1 MNIRK
6 AIDYIQSVLK
16 IKTKKGKIVPFRLNE
31 PQNKLYRV
39 IKQEWQKGKPIR
51 IIILK
56 ARQMGFSTLTEGI
69 IFHRTATKDNVNS
82 FIIAHTEE
90 ATNNLFNM
98 SKLFYDCLPGPLQ
111 PERQASNSKELIF
124 DIPTQKARSN
134 PELEGLKSKIK
145 CATAGGKGVGRSDT
159 VLNLHASEVAFWG
172 DNAKE
177 TLNGL
182 MQAVP
187 STNNSMVIIESTAN
201 GFNYFKELWDKAVNG
216 ENDFV
221 PVFFAWFELEEY
233 KKPYDGFELT
243 AEEKELQERFDLS
256 LEQLSWRRWC
266 IKNNCGGDIELFKQE
281 YPSTPEEAFIS
292 TGACVFDKNNIIQR
306 INDIR
311 TVKPIKRGYFGY
323 TNDGLQITDME
334 WVDDEKGYISVYEEP
349 KENCPYVLGGDTAG
363 DGSDYFTGHVIDNL
377 TGVQSAVFWGKLDE
391 DEYTRQIYCLGMYYN
406 NALIGLEAN
415 FSTYP
420 IRELERLGYTKQ
432 YVRETPDTYTHSIK
446 KSFGYLTSSKTRPV
460 MIAEL
465 VRIVR
470 EDIEMI
476 NDIKTLQEMLS
487 FIRNDKGRPQAETGQ
502 HDDLVM
508 GLAIAYQLYM
518 SNQQSHELPGK
529 GNRKVR
535 WEPDQWEDYY
545 NADTEQRRLLIA
557 KWGDPF

>member
-39 IKQEWQKGKPIR
+39 IKQEWKKGKPIR

-243 AEEKELQERFDLS
+243 AEEKELQERFNLT

-470 EDIEMI
+470 EDIEII

-487 FIRNDKGRPQAETGQ
+487 FIRNDKGRPEAETGQ

>member
-1 MNIRK
+1 MNIHK

-31 PQNKLYRV
+31 PQNKLYGV
-39 IKQEWQKGKPIR
+39 IKQEWKKGKPIR

-98 SKLFYDCLPGPLQ
+98 SKLFYDCLPGRLQ

-266 IKNNCGGDIELFKQE
+266 IKNNCRGDIELFKQE

-311 TVKPIKRGYFGY
+311 TVKPIKRGYFAY
-323 TNDGLQITDME
+323 TNDGLQITDTE

-487 FIRNDKGRPQAETGQ
+487 FIRNDKGRPEAETGQ

-529 GNRKVR
+529 GNRKAR

>member
-39 IKQEWQKGKPIR
+39 IKQEWKKGKPIR

-145 CATAGGKGVGRSDT
+145 CATAGGKGVGRSNT

-311 TVKPIKRGYFGY
+311 TAKPIKRGYFAY

-470 EDIEMI
+470 EDIEII

-487 FIRNDKGRPQAETGQ
+487 FIRNDKGRPEAETGQ

-535 WEPDQWEDYY
+535 WESDQWEDYY